1 MFELAVG
8 KTPCELVPQDFR
20 TLAEMSEGFT
30 GSDITIVAQDALMQ
44 PVRKIQSATH
54 YKQVLMPDGSTK
66 LTPCS
71 PGDPG
76 AMELTWEQVDGDRL
90 LEPPLT
96 LKDFIKAVKNSRPT
110 VSKED
115 IQKSEE
121 WTRDFGSEG

>member
-1 MFELAVG
+1 
-8 KTPCELVPQDFR
+8 
-20 TLAEMSEGFT
+20 
-30 GSDITIVAQDALMQ
+30 
-44 PVRKIQSATH
+44 
-54 YKQVLMPDGSTK
+54 MPDGSMK

-76 AMELTWEQVDGDRL
+76 ATEMTWEQVDGDKL